1 MDLGAHGA
9 DPGAAG
15 CGRRRAAG
23 ANSEALGAP
32 LRAPCDLEKL
42 VLDVADMRRRIA
54 EENPR
59 PGPWD
64 LKNRRGGLTD
74 IEFIV
79 QYLQLRYAASFPS
92 VLRRDTA
99 QVIEELGAAGALPS
113 QAVRELGA
121 AVMLLRNV
129 HAVLTLLIDGSP
141 ASAALA
147 DDAGAATLARCV
159 GAVDFAQLDADIT
172 KNTARV
178 RDWYDR
184 LVEQPARRASATG
197 DSKR

>member
-1 MDLGAHGA
+1 
-9 DPGAAG
+9 
-15 CGRRRAAG
+15 
-23 ANSEALGAP
+23 
-32 LRAPCDLEKL
+32 
-42 VLDVADMRRRIA
+42 MRRRIA

-79 QYLQLRYAASFPS
+79 QYLQLRYAASFLS
-92 VLRRDTA
+92 VLRRDAA
-99 QVIEELGAAGALPS
+99 QVIEELGAVGALPS
-113 QAVRELGA
+113 QAVRELGD
-121 AVMLLRNV
+121 AVILLRNV

-147 DDAGAATLARCV
+147 DAGAATLARCV

-184 LVEQPARRASATG
+184 LVEQPARRNSATG